1 VVVNP
6 PATTFLL
13 RPEITWTVPL
23 GAGATPVSD
32 IWVNKIEGGTSRV
45 YLRANGV
52 SGTSYTP
59 DIDFVLGNYQVYVR
73 TYSAVDP
80 ASASDWSFPKTVRT
94 TTAPKLLAPIGRVG
108 SINPTLTWEGVQGA
122 QSYRVYLSSTS
133 TNNTLLYDVSN
144 INALSFTIPQPLP
157 LGRYRYWVQA
167 RSAFGDISNWSPP
180 GDFQVVAAPVLSGP
194 SSSTFDN
201 TPSFSWTSLSGLLN
215 GTIPAGATAYDLR
228 IDQVLSTSV
237 VFGYQMYTVSTTS
250 VTVPDSQALPVGTY
264 RARIRARSADVQGD
278 YSVMLEFYVG
288 GRPIIRAIPASSN
301 QQPTIT
307 WGAVDGAAS
316 YEIYIS
322 NTADLSR
329 ALIRVAGLTVNSFT
343 PATPLASGNLYRVW
357 VRALNSANS
366 TYSAWSVPVDFLI
379 TDAATTQP
387 LDGGTGEWVLTATD
401 SLLDPLPN
409 EYSISMLPSRIG
421 TTQPIPQEAEATET
435 VDPAVLPLNGSDVA
449 PVDPTAQPA
458 DTDTV
463 LSGWNQEAWWDG
475 PATSPDVVLPAVEPV
490 EARKPT
496 DRQSA
501 SAGILGALLG
511 LASLRRRRRK
521 DDSEG

>member
-1 VVVNP
+1 
-6 PATTFLL
+6 
-13 RPEITWTVPL
+13 
-23 GAGATPVSD
+23 
-32 IWVNKIEGGTSRV
+32 
-45 YLRANGV
+45 
-52 SGTSYTP
+52 
-59 DIDFVLGNYQVYVR
+59 
-73 TYSAVDP
+73 
-80 ASASDWSFPKTVRT
+80 
-94 TTAPKLLAPIGRVG
+94 
-108 SINPTLTWEGVQGA
+108 
-122 QSYRVYLSSTS
+122 
-133 TNNTLLYDVSN
+133 
-144 INALSFTIPQPLP
+144 
-157 LGRYRYWVQA
+157 
-167 RSAFGDISNWSPP
+167 
-180 GDFQVVAAPVLSGP
+180 
-194 SSSTFDN
+194 
-201 TPSFSWTSLSGLLN
+201 
-215 GTIPAGATAYDLR
+215 
-228 IDQVLSTSV
+228 
-237 VFGYQMYTVSTTS
+237 
-250 VTVPDSQALPVGTY
+250 
-264 RARIRARSADVQGD
+264 
-278 YSVMLEFYVG
+278 
-288 GRPIIRAIPASSN
+288 
-301 QQPTIT
+301 
-307 WGAVDGAAS
+307 
-316 YEIYIS
+316 
-322 NTADLSR
+322 
-329 ALIRVAGLTVNSFT
+329 
-343 PATPLASGNLYRVW
+343 

-475 PATSPDVVLPAVEPV
+475 PATSPDVVFPAVEPV